1 MHAKKRQEIDTTL
14 KIPIVNNMALAFQKL
29 ANQADEH
36 QMEYL
41 QKVSNLLDQVL
52 KIEPKNE
59 KALMRKCRVLVDIGG
74 KENFQQCESLLKIL
88 NEVAFDS
95 AKSQA
100 VYMEIRK
107 IQENM
112 EEKKSGVKK
121 APPTA
126 KKPPKKNGFDKEK
139 AKEND
144 WYYQRKLFEKE
155 LDLKQK

>member
-1 MHAKKRQEIDTTL
+1 
-14 KIPIVNNMALAFQKL
+14 
-29 ANQADEH
+29 
-36 QMEYL
+36 
-41 QKVSNLLDQVL
+41 LLDQVL

-107 IQENM
+107 I
-112 EEKKSGVKK
+112 
-121 APPTA
+121 
-126 KKPPKKNGFDKEK
+126 
-139 AKEND
+139 
-144 WYYQRKLFEKE
+144 
-155 LDLKQK
+155 